1 MAFIV
6 PVTLQ
11 IIPEEVI
18 KYTSG
23 FTIEEEQSIKKAK
36 VALELRDLLKE
47 PVTLEEFKTIVVP
60 WFRIVRTED
69 FIVNPEKVK
78 KVRVVKEKVV
88 KEVKPK
94 KPTKAFIKAEVQR
107 LIFKLSRSE
116 PFSEEENVFFNLYAG
131 TI

>member
-131 TI
+131 TM

>member
-1 MAFIV
+1 M
-6 PVTLQ
+6 
-11 IIPEEVI
+11 PEEVI

-131 TI
+131 TM

>member
-11 IIPEEVI
+11 IMPEEVI

-131 TI
+131 TM

>member
-11 IIPEEVI
+11 IMPEEVI